1 MSDDERIAEIETRA
15 NAATPGPWN
24 VTEMEGHW
32 LEGAG
37 YVQGMTYYVFEA
49 EQRGDGECGSML
61 KEDAEFVAASREDVP
76 WLLDRLTEARAAL
89 ARAAA
94 RTAGL
99 VEAAFELSLWATAV
113 RADGLNV
120 CHACQSS
127 WRSLERHGEGCPV
140 GVVRAIAHASG
151 EGEP

>member
-76 WLLDRLTEARAAL
+76 WLLDRLAEARAAL
-89 ARAAA
+89 ARA
-94 RTAGL
+94 T
-99 VEAAFELSLWATAV
+99 
-113 RADGLNV
+113 
-120 CHACQSS
+120 
-127 WRSLERHGEGCPV
+127 
-140 GVVRAIAHASG
+140 G
-151 EGEP
+151 EGEPDA